1 MPAEHMAKDDTRADR
16 HLLRADGDCCRST
29 DALLCP
35 SRSARHYALTEV
47 DHMNLQLK
55 ICRDVFG
62 TWSVD
67 GLSSGLISYL
77 RSLRASVDYAR
88 KACDAAPATIEF
100 FVDGLYFVV
109 HQERGWPRSLFAPN
123 TDRAPQAYARSALR
137 GPPISSRFLAWLR
150 HFGSESH
157 TAPSTGQDLS
167 QAAS

>member
-1 MPAEHMAKDDTRADR
+1 
-16 HLLRADGDCCRST
+16 
-29 DALLCP
+29 
-35 SRSARHYALTEV
+35 
-47 DHMNLQLK
+47 MNLQLK

-67 GLSSGLISYL
+67 GLSSGPISHL
-77 RSLRASVDYAR
+77 RGLRASVDYAR

-109 HQERGWPRSLFAPN
+109 HQERGWPRSLLAPD
-123 TDRAPQAYARSALR
+123 TDRPPQACTGSALSDQSIHR
-137 GPPISSRFLAWLR
+137 RFLTWLR
-150 HFGSESH
+150 GFSSESH

>member
-1 MPAEHMAKDDTRADR
+1 
-16 HLLRADGDCCRST
+16 
-29 DALLCP
+29 
-35 SRSARHYALTEV
+35 
-47 DHMNLQLK
+47 MNLQLK

-67 GLSSGLISYL
+67 GLSSGPISHL

-109 HQERGWPRSLFAPN
+109 HQERGWPQSLLAPD
-123 TDRAPQAYARSALR
+123 TDRPPQACTGLALS
-137 GPPISSRFLAWLR
+137 GQPIHRRFLAWLR
-150 HFGSESH
+150 GFGRESH

>member
-1 MPAEHMAKDDTRADR
+1 
-16 HLLRADGDCCRST
+16 
-29 DALLCP
+29 
-35 SRSARHYALTEV
+35 
-47 DHMNLQLK
+47 MNLQLK

-67 GLSSGLISYL
+67 GLSSGPVSHL
-77 RSLRASVDYAR
+77 RSLRATVDYAR

-150 HFGSESH
+150 HFGRPYK

-167 QAAS
+167 QVAS